1 MARLVAVG
9 VPPRTLLA
17 AQAVQVLLPLGAGV
31 VLAAGCG
38 LILVGAVAWSTGTGL
53 GVIGAGVPLF
63 LGVVAGVVTLV
74 PLLTLPAATPRL
86 APELLREVCGACR
99 AGAGGRHDTWPR
111 HVATTGAQ
119 GARRLRGSRP
129 WTSRPTPGRMST

>member
-86 APELLREVCGACR
+86 APELLREE
-99 AGAGGRHDTWPR
+99 
-111 HVATTGAQ
+111 
-119 GARRLRGSRP
+119 
-129 WTSRPTPGRMST
+129 